1 LRDFEKRAANPI
13 TITDADGIVR
23 QSFDCEILA
32 KLTMNKVSS
41 LQLFLPIP
49 IGFDLIHENGALL
62 TTVPGQVPLTISLD
76 IQPADSTAARHR
88 IFPDRGMYRA
98 PLPRN
103 VAWKSDVYG

>member
-1 LRDFEKRAANPI
+1 
-13 TITDADGIVR
+13 
-23 QSFDCEILA
+23 
-32 KLTMNKVSS
+32 MNKIGS
-41 LQLFLPIP
+41 LQLLLPVAIR
-49 IGFDLIHENGALL
+49 FNLVHENGALL

-76 IQPADSTAARHR
+76 IQPANSTTARHR